1 MKKCLKKLVCFCL
14 CLAICMT
21 TTGCTADE
29 KKEKNVIE
37 EEYINYWT
45 TYSKKAKMTIAGNY
59 ISYIDPVS
67 AKEKLI
73 CNDMNCLHKDAKTCG
88 AVVDGVVFGA
98 IHREGKKIYY
108 IADADTEKIGECSL
122 FEADLDGKNRK
133 KIASL
138 MNANT
143 IMSAI
148 YTEKYIYISYV
159 KDSEE
164 DEKSCAAIYAFDR
177 KKKSGKV
184 IYQIDKVSAQIGY
197 MILSD
202 GILYAS
208 TGYSDASAKEIKKHK
223 KDIRFIN
230 KHFERNLMALR
241 LKDSKVVHT
250 IDSTG
255 SGFFQI
261 REHKVFYS
269 SAKAVYC
276 YDIYTKKNYKIANDD
291 KILIF
296 SDKKESNTLYFRDD
310 KNYYRYDIRKKTWHI
325 IAKADVFFVEAMI
338 GDWVYGFISSSKA
351 GQGSESGIIKR
362 SDFEKGNITKMKKVK
377 TELEMN

>member
-1 MKKCLKKLVCFCL
+1 
-14 CLAICMT
+14 
-21 TTGCTADE
+21 
-29 KKEKNVIE
+29 
-37 EEYINYWT
+37 
-45 TYSKKAKMTIAGNY
+45 
-59 ISYIDPVS
+59 
-67 AKEKLI
+67 
-73 CNDMNCLHKDAKTCG
+73 
-88 AVVDGVVFGA
+88 
-98 IHREGKKIYY
+98 
-108 IADADTEKIGECSL
+108 
-122 FEADLDGKNRK
+122 
-133 KIASL
+133 
-138 MNANT
+138 
-143 IMSAI
+143 
-148 YTEKYIYISYV
+148 
-159 KDSEE
+159 
-164 DEKSCAAIYAFDR
+164 
-177 KKKSGKV
+177 
-184 IYQIDKVSAQIGY
+184 

-241 LKDSKVVHT
+241 LKDSKVVHI

-261 REHKVFYS
+261 REHKLFYS